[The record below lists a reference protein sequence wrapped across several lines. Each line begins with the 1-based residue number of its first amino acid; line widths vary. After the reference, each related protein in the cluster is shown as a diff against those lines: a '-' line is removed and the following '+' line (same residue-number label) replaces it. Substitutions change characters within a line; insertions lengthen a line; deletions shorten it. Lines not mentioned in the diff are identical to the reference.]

1 MEYRYLGHSG
11 LQVSVVGLGCNNFGG
26 RTDEAQSVEVVN
38 TAIDLGINLFD
49 TSDSYGNRGGSEEIL
64 GRALKGKRRDVII
77 ASKFSSPMGE
87 GPHWSGGSRRYI
99 HDAVD
104 ASLRRLGTDYI
115 DVYQYHFPD
124 PHTPLEETLRALDD
138 LVRDGKVRYIGNS
151 NFTPSQVVEAAWI
164 AKTEHLTPF
173 ISAQNQYNLLERSIE
188 KELVPVCARYGLG
201 ILPFFPL
208 ASGFLTGKHRPGQPA
223 QEGTRLAG
231 PMGQRIL
238 TEGNYE
244 TLQKLEAIAERAGH
258 TMLELAMSWL
268 AQQPQISSVIAGAT
282 KPEQVKS
289 NVESVNWKLTPEDLA
304 AVDEATL
311 PKRSGR

>member
-87 GPHWSGGSRRYI
+87 GPHWSGGSRRYTY
-99 HDAVD
+99 DAVE

-173 ISAQNQYNLLERSIE
+173 ISAQTQYNVLERSI
-188 KELVPVCARYGLG
+188 KKSSYRCA
-201 ILPFFPL
+201 PATVS
-208 ASGFLTGKHRPGQPA
+208 ASFRSFHWRAAFSPANIAQVSQPRKA
-223 QEGTRLAG
+223 
-231 PMGQRIL
+231 
-238 TEGNYE
+238 
-244 TLQKLEAIAERAGH
+244 
-258 TMLELAMSWL
+258 
-268 AQQPQISSVIAGAT
+268 
-282 KPEQVKS
+282 
-289 NVESVNWKLTPEDLA
+289 NVWPDRWVSA
-304 AVDEATL
+304 
-311 PKRSGR
+311 S